1 VQGAPFTHQRLS
13 IIRKNATKGIVVWEI
28 STSQTKQT
36 KKTNNLYLERWV
48 NKKKRHYLENRNYIF
63 GSLQSFNILFV
74 MGQSKW
80 LVAKKR
86 KRKRKK

>member
-48 NKKKRHYLENRNYIF
+48 NKKKR
-63 GSLQSFNILFV
+63 QSGFL
-74 MGQSKW
+74 S
-80 LVAKKR
+80 
-86 KRKRKK
+86 